1 MPTNTFFHLPEEKQQ
16 RLLDAAQIEFS
27 RHSLQEA
34 SIANIVKL
42 AGIPRGSFYQYF
54 ENKEDLYFYYFA
66 TLRKNSERDL
76 EKQIIAENG
85 DLIEAMY
92 VYFSKMIVEVLTGE
106 NASFYRNLFVN
117 MDYRASRRVTDN
129 LATGEEEKNRKQH
142 CHKHRGR
149 KGHAAYAEHLYQ
161 IIDRSKLTI
170 ETPKEFT
177 WFMQTAMH
185 AVFSTIVDG
194 YRQQREN
201 PAYDSTEAVKQLK
214 MKLNWLKNGAYK

>member
-76 EKQIIAENG
+76 EKQIIAEDG
-85 DLIEAMY
+85 DLIEAMD

-149 KGHAAYAEHLYQ
+149 KVCCLCRTSLSNN
-161 IIDRSKLTI
+161 RSFEI
-170 ETPKEFT
+170 N
-177 WFMQTAMH
+177 H
-185 AVFSTIVDG
+185 
-194 YRQQREN
+194 
-201 PAYDSTEAVKQLK
+201 
-214 MKLNWLKNGAYK
+214 

>member
-1 MPTNTFFHLPEEKQQ
+1 M
-16 RLLDAAQIEFS
+16 
-27 RHSLQEA
+27 
-34 SIANIVKL
+34 
-42 AGIPRGSFYQYF
+42 
-54 ENKEDLYFYYFA
+54 YFYYFA

-76 EKQIIAENG
+76 EKQIIAEDG
-85 DLIEAMY
+85 DLIEAMD

-129 LATGEEEKNRKQH
+129 LATGDRVEKNRKQH

-149 KGHAAYAEHLYQ
+149 QRPCCLCRTSLSNN
-161 IIDRSKLTI
+161 DRSKLTI

-185 AVFSTIVDG
+185 AVFSTIVVSG
-194 YRQQREN
+194 IVNKEKI
-201 PAYDSTEAVKQLK
+201 PPMIQLK
-214 MKLNWLKNGAYK
+214 QSNN

>member
-42 AGIPRGSFYQYF
+42 AEIPRGSFYQYF
-54 ENKEDLYFYYFA
+54 ENKEDL
-66 TLRKNSERDL
+66 
-76 EKQIIAENG
+76 
-85 DLIEAMY
+85 IEAMD

-201 PAYDSTEAVKQLK
+201 TAYDSTEAVKQLK

>member
-85 DLIEAMY
+85 DLIEAMD

-129 LATGEEEKNRKQH
+129 LATGEEEKIGNSTV
-142 CHKHRGR
+142 
-149 KGHAAYAEHLYQ
+149 
-161 IIDRSKLTI
+161 ISI
-170 ETPKEFT
+170 EEEKAMLP
-177 WFMQTAMH
+177 MQNI
-185 AVFSTIVDG
+185 FI
-194 YRQQREN
+194 
-201 PAYDSTEAVKQLK
+201 K
-214 MKLNWLKNGAYK
+214 

>member
-42 AGIPRGSFYQYF
+42 AEIPRGSFYQYF

-85 DLIEAMY
+85 DLIEAMD

-129 LATGEEEKNRKQH
+129 LATGEEEKIGNSTVISIEEE
-142 CHKHRGR
+142 GS
-149 KGHAAYAEHLYQ
+149 AAYAEHLYQ

-201 PAYDSTEAVKQLK
+201 TAYDSTEAVKQLK
-214 MKLNWLKNGAYK
+214 MKLSWLKNGAYK